1 MFQDKWSLT
10 IHTLIVFYGFSMVNI
25 LTKHVAGCIFISP
38 RHRILCV
45 LGRTSQKWSFPKGH
59 LQDGE
64 TAFQC
69 ARRETFEETG
79 VLPPQGC
86 KKVVL
91 LPTGTYFIFEVNE
104 FQCFPQDTT
113 EVQSTAW
120 LTYRQLCRANV
131 NLDINAF
138 LSRHRTL
145 CVAQRPHTFY
155 TQTKPNP
162 VQCIDVEI

>member
-1 MFQDKWSLT
+1 
-10 IHTLIVFYGFSMVNI
+10 MVI
-25 LTKHVAGCIFISP
+25 THTKHVAGCIFISP

-45 LGRTSQKWSFPKGH
+45 LGRASKKWSFPKGH

-64 TAFQC
+64 TPFQC

-86 KKVVL
+86 KRVVL

-104 FQCFPQDTT
+104 FQCFPQDTN
-113 EVQSTAW
+113 EVEDTAW
-120 LTYRQLCRANV
+120 LTYKQLCRANV

-138 LSRHRTL
+138 LSRHMDM
-145 CVAQRPHTFY
+145 CVAQRPNTMY
-155 TQTKPNP
+155 RQYRPISIP
-162 VQCIDVEI
+162 WIDVEI

>member
-1 MFQDKWSLT
+1 MALM
-10 IHTLIVFYGFSMVNI
+10 YY
-25 LTKHVAGCIFISP
+25 KHVAGCIFISH
-38 RHRILCV
+38 RRRILCV
-45 LGRTSQKWSFPKGH
+45 LGRASQKWSFPKGH

-91 LPTGTYFIFEVNE
+91 LPTGTYFVFEVNE
-104 FQCFPQDTT
+104 FQCVPQDTQEIET
-113 EVQSTAW
+113 TAW
-120 LTYRQLCRANV
+120 LSYRQLCNLPV

-138 LSRHRTL
+138 LSRHRDL
-145 CVAQRPHTFY
+145 CMAQRPHTFPIQY
-155 TQTKPNP
+155 KPNP
-162 VQCIDVEI
+162 ILWIDTEI